1 MARILFLAVV
11 AVLVL
16 AGCSTGEAPL
26 IAGGPTP
33 TQAVDAMLGN
43 PRILERDRA
52 IVRERIRLDATDC
65 AKHPN
70 GVVTCRVRLYSIG
83 RGWSAPSLGRFTNVD
98 GRWTFDF

>member
-1 MARILFLAVV
+1 MARILFLAVA